1 MKVDIKVVKDDLK
14 NQFISEIKYFDTVT
28 STNELAL
35 NMEENLVQEGLV
47 IVAGEQTKGR
57 GRLQRNWHSPKNQ
70 GLWMSI
76 ILLPEQKNKDKYSL
90 LTLIGALSVQK
101 AIKNLNID
109 STLKWPNDILYNNK
123 KLCGVLSQF
132 KSIGGKINRVVVGI
146 GLNVNQN
153 NFADEIKDRSISL
166 KMIKNETIN
175 KEKLL
180 VDILNNFADYYNMF
194 KKEDFNKIIEQWKK
208 EMSMLYKNITVNTLD
223 GTKYKGKV
231 IDITERGELKVK
243 LKSGIDKTFIA
254 GDVSIDKN
262 SLKL

>member
-1 MKVDIKVVKDDLK
+1 MKLDIKVVKDNMK
-14 NQFISEIKYFDTVT
+14 NKFIPDIKYFDSVT

-35 NMEENLVQEGLV
+35 NMEDRIVKEGLV

-57 GRLQRNWHSPKNQ
+57 GRLQRNWHSPKNE

-76 ILLPEQKNKDKYSL
+76 ILLPEQKNKDKYAL

-101 AIKNLNID
+101 AIKDLDIN
-109 STLKWPNDILYNNK
+109 STLKWPNDILYENK

-132 KSIGGKINRVVVGI
+132 KSVGGSIGRVVVGI
-146 GLNVNQN
+146 GLNVNQDKFN
-153 NFADEIKDRSISL
+153 DEIKDSSISL
-166 KMIKNETIN
+166 KMIKNEKIN

-180 VDILNNFADYYNMF
+180 VKILDNFSNYYNMF
-194 KKEDFNKIIEQWKK
+194 KNEKFNIITERWKK
-208 EMSMLYKNITVNTLD
+208 EMGMLHQNIIVNSLD
-223 GTKYKGKV
+223 KEKYKGKV
-231 IDITERGELKVK
+231 IDITENGELKVQ
-243 LKSGIDKTFIA
+243 LDSGENKTFIA